1 MISSAVAGRYARSLA
16 DVVFEE
22 RVEAR
27 VLEDLERFRE
37 IFAAVPDVLET
48 FDSPAVAREAKGRL
62 LEGLLERYPVSPVA
76 ANFLRVLLQNNRM
89 RHFSPILDAFGKAV
103 DARRGVVRARVTSAA
118 RLGEPELKMVEAGLS
133 RFTGARVQ
141 VEPRTDPDLIGGCV
155 VEIGSTVFDGSIRT
169 RLAEVKRR
177 LADARPE
184 RAPEAR
190 QD

>member
-22 RVEAR
+22 KVEAR
-27 VLEDLERFRE
+27 VLGDLERFRE
-37 IFAAVPDVLET
+37 IFAAVPDVLEA

-62 LEGLLERYPVSPVA
+62 LDELLERYPVSPVA
-76 ANFLRVLLQNNRM
+76 ANFLRVLLRNNRI
-89 RHFSPILDAFGKAV
+89 RHFSPMLDAFGKAV

-118 RLGEPELKMVEAGLS
+118 PLEDRELEMVEAGLA

-141 VEPRTDPDLIGGCV
+141 VESRTDPELLGGCV

-184 RAPEAR
+184 RVPEAR